1 MASELR
7 VTAIG
12 ASGHLGGTEQVLLD
26 LATHTDELGIA
37 LRVLVPIDGP
47 LIKAL
52 GKHGVPAE
60 VVDAPKHLLRASQRE
75 GHLWTAAPALLGLH
89 RWAKRL
95 KTHEFVSTADLVY
108 TISYKAHLAAA
119 MAGLKPVVW
128 HLHEFPPASTGRIWR
143 FMANRSPHHMIAN
156 SVAAADAW
164 RSSAT
169 VPTDRITVVH
179 NGVDLNR
186 FSPRPA
192 TKWIHDALGIP
203 HERRLIGMPAVL
215 ARWKGQLEVAEA
227 FGMIESDFANVDLV
241 FVGGAIY
248 DTVAE
253 RSYGTELERMVRRE
267 EGGGRR
273 EEGLKGERGAGS
285 RERAALLHRVHLLP
299 FQEEIERV
307 YPEFDVTVHYS
318 LRPEA
323 FGKVI
328 VESMACGVPVIAAD
342 EGGPREILGTEQDGG
357 WLVEPRDPLALAAA
371 MREALRLDAGDLTQ
385 TGNSGRRRAE
395 ERFSSRRFA
404 EEIVGVFQRA
414 TADLP
419 P

>member
-1 MASELR
+1 MTRPLR
-7 VTAIG
+7 VVAIG
-12 ASGHLGGTEQVLLD
+12 ASGQLGGTERVLLD
-26 LATHTDELGIA
+26 LATHADELGIA

-47 LIKAL
+47 LIEAL
-52 GKHGVPAE
+52 SKHGVPAE
-60 VVDAPKHLLRASQRE
+60 VVDAPKHLLRASQQE

-95 KTHEFVSTADLVY
+95 KAHEFVSTADLVY

-119 MAGLKPVVW
+119 MARLKPVVW
-128 HLHEFPPASTGRIWR
+128 HLHELPPASTGRIWR

-156 SVAAADAW
+156 SVAAAEAW

-192 TKWIHDALGIP
+192 TKWIHDALGMP

-215 ARWKGQLEVAEA
+215 ARWKGQLEVEEA
-227 FGMIESDFANVDLV
+227 FGMIENDFPDVDLV

-253 RSYGTELERMVRRE
+253 RKYGAELERMVRRE
-267 EGGGRR
+267 KRQ
-273 EEGLKGERGAGS
+273 KGERGAESG
-285 RERAALLHRVHLLP
+285 EQGPALHRVHLLP

-307 YPEFDVTVHYS
+307 YPEFDLTVHYS

-342 EGGPREILGTEQDGG
+342 EGGPREILGTEQAGG

-371 MREALRLDAGDLTQ
+371 MREALRLDPGALTQ
-385 TGNSGRRRAE
+385 IGNRGRRRAE

-404 EEIVGVFQRA
+404 EEIVGVFQHA
-414 TADLP
+414 TAESAQRLRG
-419 P
+419 

>member
-1 MASELR
+1 MASRLR

-12 ASGHLGGTEQVLLD
+12 ASGQLGGTEQVLLD
-26 LATHTDELGIA
+26 LATHADELGIA
-37 LRVLVPIDGP
+37 LRVLVPVDGP
-47 LIKAL
+47 LVGAL
-52 GKHGVPAE
+52 GKHQISAE
-60 VVDAPKHLLRASQRE
+60 VVEAPKHLLSASQQQ

-95 KTHEFVSTADLVY
+95 KNHEFVSTTDLVY
-108 TISYKAHLAAA
+108 TISYKPHLAAA

-143 FMANRSPHHMIAN
+143 FMANRSPSHMIAN
-156 SVAAADAW
+156 SVAVADAW
-164 RSSAT
+164 RASAT

-203 HERRLIGMPAVL
+203 HERRLIGMPAIL
-215 ARWKGQLEVAEA
+215 ARWKGQLEVEEA
-227 FGMIESDFANVDLV
+227 FGMIESDFPNVDLV

-253 RSYGTELERMVRRE
+253 RKYGEEIKRRVSDRGPGSGVRGLE
-267 EGGGRR
+267 
-273 EEGLKGERGAGS
+273 S
-285 RERAALLHRVHLLP
+285 TSSRVHLLP
-299 FQEEIERV
+299 FQEEIERA
-307 YPEFDVTVHYS
+307 YPEFDLTVHYS
-318 LRPEA
+318 LRPEP
-323 FGKVI
+323 FGRVI

-342 EGGPREILGTEQDGG
+342 EGGPREILGSKPEGG

-371 MREALRLDAGDLTQ
+371 MREALRLDPGDLTQ
-385 TGNSGRRRAE
+385 IGNSGRRRAE

-404 EEIVGVFQRA
+404 EEVERVFHSNLSPERIM
-414 TADLP
+414 
-419 P
+419 